1 MLSFLVLFNVLIAIQ
16 QLNPLFSTQ
25 AAVHCPYNSCPST
38 YKYGCPNT
46 KTCFIDENSFPNLDL
61 WPEDSSMVSILHLYY
76 IDSGHKT
83 HNPGLIT
90 HNNLGYM
97 THNTAG
103 PMTHYAAGPMAH
115 NTVGHI
121 PQYTFYIFIP
131 FCHCLMPGCIT
142 GLQISKL
149 HHNITNCGKMTK
161 EKKTPSCQCHHMIIV
176 PCILYKK
183 TENSI
188 HFLLHK
194 QGSSSQYS
202 QKQHK
207 YYKCSALPLF
217 LAINRSIYYL
227 LNGTFNHAHDINY
240 LINKLVLMLQQYIT
254 RHNDFKHRWF
264 TLLLSGLLTS
274 QKNSLQFFIEL
285 YLRIHIVSGKL
296 FRLQKIRYTMN
307 KIVVLSSW
315 LHFICLEIG
324 IKFITLHNPSSLL
337 VSDQILKS
345 TTGFVGGGSSA
356 RTDYEFLKQYVVS
369 TEVQLKNPDEFN
381 YVYGRHC
388 TLDNAMQ
395 EIRTSGEAQLVCNIP
410 LALVANILTSIQ
422 ANEVAKEHNLHVSR
436 KSLTERRTAVESHV
450 CTMSC
455 NRCVTM
461 FKPVNKNQK
470 SIRRQHGNKNE
481 VKEKK
486 KPPKVGRKSQG
497 KTSRISRNHK
507 YYIKENIKFPPS
519 PPSKRLMHKIISGF
533 CNDTHPSKFEE
544 AGCAVCGQL
553 VVMTKL
559 IKMAD
564 VKCSLDPLV
573 RIGVTRL
580 PRNSVDDPIK
590 EMDGPIVDASCKH
603 MCHECLS
610 FLEKKVIPPMALA
623 NGLWVG
629 NVPKE
634 LSDLTFV
641 ERLLV
646 SRVRSNR
653 CIVHVLKGGWKMRA
667 NAIMFPTPVPK
678 LCNILPPPIEDL
690 DEVIAF
696 MFTGVARPTE
706 EDMKRTPMLARRRY
720 ISAALEWL
728 KINHSDYADVQI
740 SQENLKL
747 YPEEGPPV
755 SIDYRSSVINKHKE
769 ATSVFDME
777 DEDGV
782 HEGECPFV
790 VHGLTG
796 ENYSTLSKDATHA
809 LALQHLIKDQNIL
822 FVGHGTNPESMFKN
836 SKLFPSM
843 MPWLF
848 PYGLGGI
855 GNSNIIGPMSSITQK
870 KYLLM
875 YHDKRFQ
882 TDPGFPLIAFNQ
894 EQIQQSSSAS
904 FVTAEKPYFAEVA
917 RRLMT
922 LDKTVLDDITNRMMK
937 GERVKPETNAEI
949 ACFRILGDIDA
960 VGGRVKGSLTSK
972 KYMRNNVWSLI
983 SYIGAPSWFITLSP
997 ADINH
1002 PICIYFADENITFKP
1017 ELYFKKADDAYRLV
1031 TSNPV
1036 AAARFFHIM
1045 CENFIKHVLG
1055 FGKKHPGLYGET
1067 KAFYGTVE
1075 QQGRLTLHLHMLI
1088 WIKGAL
1094 SPQVVRDKILDPD
1107 SDFQKLMVQYLESVH
1122 QGEFFDG
1129 KLEDVIERVDEYQK
1143 NPEYVPPTKTM
1154 PEAPPP
1160 LCTERNDCNI
1170 CDNCKAL
1177 TGWWAKFKNI
1187 VDDLVKRSNRHNDC
1201 SKSVR
1206 PCLRKGKC
1214 KARFPRDIVETTMV
1228 DPATGALKIKK
1239 GEAWINF
1246 FSPILTFLVWC
1257 NTDTTSL
1264 LSGTAI
1270 KATVGYITDYVT
1282 KPGLNTYSMF
1292 DTIRQIFERNETLLT
1307 VKENIQNSA
1316 RSLVTKMVNA
1326 LTAKLEIGSPMA
1338 SMYLLGNPDHYTSH
1352 EFVNFYWRSFV
1363 REACSV
1369 FSTPLEE
1376 INNIPEKVM
1385 LNKSKGK
1392 FVALSNVHDYIYRP
1406 SVFGSVNL
1414 YDWIRCA
1421 NKKYKPAKK
1430 GKEDNYQDDMSEDT
1444 DHYEN
1449 DTDSEDELDIIG
1461 NKFLGGGINI
1471 DECDSESEWVDSDH
1485 ELENM
1490 EDELNIDENV
1500 QFKED
1505 DTPFY
1510 SFLPKHP
1517 QYNTHQIQCKYLSDF
1532 VVPNFIGGTL
1542 PRCDQGDHEYYC
1554 STMLTLFKP
1563 WRTGHDLK
1571 STEETWEEAFNKH
1584 IFSPAQKNL
1593 INNFNLRYECLDARD
1608 DYSAQMKDNNKDNK
1622 FWENPENNPLD
1633 QEYTG
1638 WKDNDEDLNDEMY
1651 LTGSSRQNDAKE
1663 EEMRHV
1669 EQTVAGAG
1677 WLDKSPDGIN
1687 KIDTDH
1693 ITPTVDNSGSQWTS
1707 LIQSIRKKFIADRSK
1722 NLPTGPNKPFDELH
1736 GTDKVFVDTMTSYL
1750 SRKFVPDQPGAIN
1763 VLESVVQK
1771 FKLNT
1776 EQERAFRIVANH
1788 ATINN
1793 PTQLKMYLGGMG
1805 GTGKSQVLK
1814 ALVEFFRERNESH
1827 RIIIV
1832 APTGSAAALL
1842 NGSTYH
1848 SVLNIGSDRA
1858 RNDATS
1864 QSNVRERLDG
1874 VDYIFLDEISM
1885 VACHELYQ
1893 ISASLAKARNMTETP
1908 FGGLNM
1914 IFAGDFAQ
1922 LKPVFGSPLYSHTVG
1937 TSLDASMSVRSQQSA
1952 IGKALWHQVTT
1963 VVILRQNMRQNTQ
1976 SSKDSR
1982 FRTALENMRYA
1993 QCTQDDI
2000 DFLKTRIAGKNN
2012 GQPNIAKKRFRNV
2025 SIITELN
2032 SQKDQ
2037 LNKLGS
2043 LRFATETG
2051 QKLTEFFS
2059 DDELGED
2066 IDPST
2071 LSSVRKKDKKSMPSS
2086 KKYLSPDMQDAVWNL
2101 RHSASEHIP
2110 GKLSLCIGLPVMI
2123 RNNDATELC
2132 ITKGQEGHVVGW
2144 KSGIGSR
2151 GQLVLETLYVKLDR
2165 PAKNI
2170 NIEGL
2175 PENVVPLMKVK
2186 KSVKCTFPNGVSIP
2200 IRRSQVQ
2207 VLPNFAMTVYSS
2219 QGKTRPD
2226 NVVILN
2232 SCRDHLS
2239 YYTALSR
2246 SSTAEGTVIIQG
2258 FNPNKIT
2265 CGAPGYLR
2273 QEFRELE
2280 LMDEITRL
2288 RFEDK
2293 LLPSI
2298 NGNLRNALIRQYQ
2311 LLKGELYVPDVV
2323 PDTLKWTKSDPMN
2336 ILKVQTDTQWQLIEK
2351 FKDKG
2356 TKYTPASGTVAIDN
2370 RKSIKRKA
2378 DEISSDINADEK
2390 SFNTKVDEKKLSVTT
2405 ISNKRPNNN
2414 LDVQNQDAPI
2424 GLIWD
2429 SADHSCA
2436 YDALFTVLGDI
2447 WVYNPT
2453 MWTREFGLMSSFA
2466 NKLGIGYQQ
2475 VSLKQKNFEDA
2486 RNSVR
2491 NLLRIKNPVAFPY
2504 GRTGVD
2510 ISELFAHMFTG
2521 KSIGKLKYNCTECG
2535 TISTSPTKITSLFT
2549 ISRNRYNTIQEHIDA
2564 INNKTKKCSH
2574 CGNENSGTYMYNSQ
2588 PRFRMIGF
2596 TQNSLDINISKTI
2609 TLKSEA
2615 GPVVLPIRGAIYY
2628 TGNHFVSRIITPTGE
2643 VWYHDGIETKRQCIR
2658 EGHLIDFSENS
2669 LKHHGIKGCV
2679 GVVYSV

>member
-1 MLSFLVLFNVLIAIQ
+1 M
-16 QLNPLFSTQ
+16 
-25 AAVHCPYNSCPST
+25 
-38 YKYGCPNT
+38 
-46 KTCFIDENSFPNLDL
+46 
-61 WPEDSSMVSILHLYY
+61 
-76 IDSGHKT
+76 
-83 HNPGLIT
+83 
-90 HNNLGYM
+90 
-97 THNTAG
+97 
-103 PMTHYAAGPMAH
+103 
-115 NTVGHI
+115 
-121 PQYTFYIFIP
+121 
-131 FCHCLMPGCIT
+131 
-142 GLQISKL
+142 
-149 HHNITNCGKMTK
+149 
-161 EKKTPSCQCHHMIIV
+161 
-176 PCILYKK
+176 
-183 TENSI
+183 
-188 HFLLHK
+188 
-194 QGSSSQYS
+194 
-202 QKQHK
+202 
-207 YYKCSALPLF
+207 
-217 LAINRSIYYL
+217 
-227 LNGTFNHAHDINY
+227 
-240 LINKLVLMLQQYIT
+240 
-254 RHNDFKHRWF
+254 
-264 TLLLSGLLTS
+264 
-274 QKNSLQFFIEL
+274 
-285 YLRIHIVSGKL
+285 
-296 FRLQKIRYTMN
+296 
-307 KIVVLSSW
+307 
-315 LHFICLEIG
+315 
-324 IKFITLHNPSSLL
+324 
-337 VSDQILKS
+337 
-345 TTGFVGGGSSA
+345 
-356 RTDYEFLKQYVVS
+356 
-369 TEVQLKNPDEFN
+369 
-381 YVYGRHC
+381 
-388 TLDNAMQ
+388 
-395 EIRTSGEAQLVCNIP
+395 
-410 LALVANILTSIQ
+410 
-422 ANEVAKEHNLHVSR
+422 
-436 KSLTERRTAVESHV
+436 
-450 CTMSC
+450 
-455 NRCVTM
+455 
-461 FKPVNKNQK
+461 
-470 SIRRQHGNKNE
+470 
-481 VKEKK
+481 
-486 KPPKVGRKSQG
+486 
-497 KTSRISRNHK
+497 
-507 YYIKENIKFPPS
+507 
-519 PPSKRLMHKIISGF
+519 
-533 CNDTHPSKFEE
+533 
-544 AGCAVCGQL
+544 
-553 VVMTKL
+553 
-559 IKMAD
+559 
-564 VKCSLDPLV
+564 
-573 RIGVTRL
+573 
-580 PRNSVDDPIK
+580 
-590 EMDGPIVDASCKH
+590 
-603 MCHECLS
+603 
-610 FLEKKVIPPMALA
+610 PPMALA

-629 NVPKE
+629 NAPRE

-646 SRVRSNR
+646 ARVRSNR

-667 NAIMFPTPVPK
+667 NAIMFPSPVPK
-678 LCNILPPPIEDL
+678 LCNILPPTIEEL

-696 MFTGVARPTE
+696 MFTGVAQPTA

-728 KINHSDYADVQI
+728 KTNHSDYADVQI

-755 SIDYRSSVINKHKE
+755 IVDFRSSVVNKHKE

-782 HEGECPFV
+782 HEGKCPFV
-790 VHGLTG
+790 VHGITG
-796 ENYSTLSKDATHA
+796 ENYSTLSKDATRA
-809 LALQHLIKDQNIL
+809 IALQHLIKDQNIF
-822 FVGHGTNPESMFKN
+822 FVGHGTKPESMFRN
-836 SKLFPSM
+836 PQLFPSM

-855 GNSNIIGPMSSITQK
+855 GNSKIIGPMSSISQK

-917 RRLMT
+917 RRLMN
-922 LDKTVLDDITNRMMK
+922 LDKSVLEDITNRMMK
-937 GERVKPETNAEI
+937 GERVKPETDSEK
-949 ACFRILGDIDA
+949 ACFRVLSDIDT
-960 VGGRVKGSLTSK
+960 VGGHVKGSLTSK
-972 KYMRNNVWSLI
+972 KYMHNNVWSLI

-1002 PICIYFADENITFKP
+1002 PICIYFADKNITFKP

-1036 AAARFFHIM
+1036 AAARFFHM
-1045 CENFIKHVLG
+1045 MSENFIKHVLG
-1055 FGKKHPGLYGET
+1055 FGQKHAGLYGET

-1075 QQGRLTLHLHMLI
+1075 QQGRLTLHLHMLV

-1094 SPQVVRDKILDPD
+1094 SPQDVRDKILDPD
-1107 SDFQKLMVQYLESVH
+1107 SDFQRLMVQYLESVH
-1122 QGEFFDG
+1122 QGEFYDG
-1129 KLEDVIERVDEYQK
+1129 KMEDVIERIDGYQK

-1160 LCTERNDCNI
+1160 LCTERNDCHI
-1170 CDNCKAL
+1170 CDNCKGL
-1177 TGWWAKFKNI
+1177 TGWWARFKNV

-1228 DPATGALKIKK
+1228 DPATGALKMKK
-1239 GEAWINF
+1239 GEAWINY
-1246 FSPILTFLVWC
+1246 FSPLLTFLVRC

-1270 KATVGYITDYVT
+1270 KATVAYITDYVT

-1307 VKENIQNSA
+1307 TKENIQNSA

-1338 SMYLLGNPDHYTSH
+1338 SMYLLENPDHYTSH
-1352 EFVNFYWRSFV
+1352 EFVNFYWRTFV
-1363 REACSV
+1363 RQACSV

-1376 INNIPEKVM
+1376 IDDIPEKVM

-1406 SVFGSVNL
+1406 SAFGSINL
-1414 YDWIRCA
+1414 YDWIRSA
-1421 NKKYKPAKK
+1421 NKKRKSTKK
-1430 GKEDNYQDDMSEDT
+1430 HKEDITQDDTS
-1444 DHYEN
+1444 DHADDHDDN
-1449 DTDSEDELDIIG
+1449 ADSEDELDIIG
-1461 NKFLGGGINI
+1461 NKFIGGGNKSI
-1471 DECDSESEWVDSDH
+1471 SESDWAETDDEES
-1485 ELENM
+1485 ENM
-1490 EDELNIDENV
+1490 DDELNIDENV
-1500 QFKED
+1500 QYKED
-1505 DTPFY
+1505 DTKFY
-1510 SFLPKHP
+1510 SFLPDHP
-1517 QYNTHQIQCKYLSDF
+1517 QYGTHEIQCKYLSDF

-1571 STEETWEEAFNKH
+1571 SAEETWEQAFNKH

-1593 INNFNLRYECLDARD
+1593 MSNFNLRYECLDARD
-1608 DYSAQMKDNNKDNK
+1608 DYSAQMKDNNKEDTK
-1622 FWENPENNPLD
+1622 FWENSENNPLD

-1638 WKDNDEDLNDEMY
+1638 WKDNDEELNDEMY

-1669 EQTVAGAG
+1669 EQIVAGAG
-1677 WLDKSPDGIN
+1677 WLDQSPDGIN
-1687 KIDTDH
+1687 KVDPEG
-1693 ITPTVDNSGSQWTS
+1693 ITPTADNSGSQWSS
-1707 LIQSIRKKFIADRSK
+1707 LIQSIRKKIIADRSK
-1722 NLPTGPNKPFDELH
+1722 NLPSGPNKQFDELH
-1736 GTDKVFVDTMTSYL
+1736 GTDKVVVDTMTSYL

-1788 ATINN
+1788 ATVNN

-1814 ALVEFFRERNESH
+1814 ALVEFFKDRNESH
-1827 RIIIV
+1827 RIIII

-1848 SVLNIGSDRA
+1848 SVLNIGSDRS

-1937 TSLDASMSVRSQQSA
+1937 TSVDASMTVRSQQSA

-1963 VVILRQNMRQNTQ
+1963 VVVLRQNMRQKSQ
-1976 SSKDSR
+1976 SAEDAQ

-2000 DFLKTRIAGKNN
+2000 DFLNTRIAGKNT

-2043 LRFATETG
+2043 MRFATETG
-2051 QKLTEFFS
+2051 QKLTEFYS

-2071 LSSVRKKDKKSMPSS
+2071 LSSVRKKDKKSIPSS
-2086 KKYLSPDMQDAVWNL
+2086 KKILSPDMQDVVWNL
-2101 RHSASEHIP
+2101 RHSSSEHIP

-2165 PAKNI
+2165 PAKTI

-2175 PENVVPLMKVK
+2175 PENVVPLMKIK
-2186 KSVKCTFPNGVSIP
+2186 RSVKCTFPNGVSIP

-2246 SSTAEGTVIIQG
+2246 SSTAEGTIIIQG

-2288 RFEDK
+2288 RYEDK
-2293 LLPSI
+2293 LSPSI

-2311 LLKGELYVPDVV
+2311 LLKGESYVPDEV
-2323 PDTLKWTKSDPMN
+2323 PETLKWTKSDPMN
-2336 ILKVQTDTQWQLIEK
+2336 VLKVQSDTKWQLIEK
-2351 FKDKG
+2351 FKEKG

-2370 RKSIKRKA
+2370 NKSKKRKA
-2378 DEISSDINADEK
+2378 DEISSDTQVDVDVSDI
-2390 SFNTKVDEKKLSVTT
+2390 KVPSVTV
-2405 ISNKRPNNN
+2405 ISNKRPNIN

-2429 SADHSCA
+2429 SQDYSCA
-2436 YDALFTVLGDI
+2436 YDALFTILGDI
-2447 WVYNPT
+2447 WVFNPT
-2453 MWTREFGLMSSFA
+2453 LWTREFGLMSSFA
-2466 NKLGIGYQQ
+2466 NKLGLGFQQ
-2475 VSLKQKNFEDA
+2475 VSLKQKDFEDA

-2491 NLLRIKNPVAFPY
+2491 NLLRVKDPVAFQH
-2504 GRTGVD
+2504 GTSGVD
-2510 ISELFAHMFTG
+2510 ISELLVYMFTG
-2521 KSIGKLKYNCTECG
+2521 RSIGKIKYNCTECG
-2535 TISTSPTKITSLFT
+2535 TASTSATKVTSLFT
-2549 ISRNRYNTIQEHIDA
+2549 ISRKRYNSIQEHIDA
-2564 INNKTKKCSH
+2564 DSNKTKKCSH
-2574 CGNENSGTYMYNSQ
+2574 CGNNNSKSYKYNSP

-2596 TQNSLDINISKTI
+2596 TANSQDIDVSKTL
-2609 TLKSEA
+2609 TLSSEA
-2615 GPVVLPIRGAIYY
+2615 GPVTLPIRGVIYY
-2628 TGNHFVSRIITPTGE
+2628 TGNHFVSRLISPTGE
-2643 VWYHDGIETKRQCIR
+2643 VWYHDGIETKRQCVR

-2669 LKHHGIKGCV
+2669 LKLHGSKRCV

>member
-1 MLSFLVLFNVLIAIQ
+1 MLCFLVAFIALTGIKQ
-16 QLNPLFSTQ
+16 WNPLFCPQ
-25 AAVHCPYNSCPST
+25 AAIHFLYDSPESIYPYNPHPYCNSITCAT
-38 YKYGCPNT
+38 Y
-46 KTCFIDENSFPNLDL
+46 DSFPYLDQRL
-61 WPEDSSMVSILHLYY
+61 DNRLTHRSIRHIY
-76 IDSGHKT
+76 SVAAGHKT
-83 HNPGLIT
+83 HHTYALSIQC
-90 HNNLGYM
+90 
-97 THNTAG
+97 
-103 PMTHYAAGPMAH
+103 HYH
-115 NTVGHI
+115 
-121 PQYTFYIFIP
+121 
-131 FCHCLMPGCIT
+131 LMPGLHPT
-142 GLQISKL
+142 RVTNKWQSSKSVPVL
-149 HHNITNCGKMTK
+149 IHVLPHKHHSNTQFDQKPHK
-161 EKKTPSCQCHHMIIV
+161 P
-176 PCILYKK
+176 YK
-183 TENSI
+183 
-188 HFLLHK
+188 H
-194 QGSSSQYS
+194 
-202 QKQHK
+202 
-207 YYKCSALPLF
+207 SALPLF

-227 LNGTFNHAHDINY
+227 LNGTFTRASDVNH
-240 LINKLVLMLQQYIT
+240 LIYRLLLMLQQYIT
-254 RHNDFKHRWF
+254 SCNDFKHRWF
-264 TLLLSGLLTS
+264 TLLLAGLSRS
-274 QKNSLQFFIEL
+274 QHISLWFL
-285 YLRIHIVSGKL
+285 IVAWKL
-296 FRLQKIRYTMN
+296 FWCPRKKNLIIAYTMN
-307 KIVVLSSW
+307 LTIDKIVAPSLC
-315 LHFICLEIG
+315 LCFICFRTC
-324 IKFITLHNPSSLL
+324 IKFITLYHPLMLL
-337 VSDQILKS
+337 VSDQNLKS
-345 TTGFVGGGSSA
+345 TTGFIGGGRSA
-356 RTDYEFLKQYVVS
+356 RINYEILKPYVIL
-369 TEVQLKNPDEFN
+369 TEVQLKNPDEFS
-381 YVYGRHC
+381 YVYGHHR

-395 EIRTSGEAQLVCNIP
+395 EIRTTGEAQLICNIP

-436 KSLTERRTAVESHV
+436 KSLAERRTAVESHV

-461 FKPVNKNQK
+461 FKPVKKNQK
-470 SIRRQHGNKNE
+470 SIRHQHSTKA
-481 VKEKK
+481 KEIKTH
-486 KPPKVGRKSQG
+486 PPKVGRKSQG
-497 KTSRISRNHK
+497 KASRVVRNNK
-507 YYIKENIKFPPS
+507 YYVQENVKFPPS
-519 PPSKRLMHKIISGF
+519 PPSKRLMHKIITGF

-553 VVMTKL
+553 VEMTKL
-559 IKMAD
+559 KKMTD

-580 PRNSVDDPIK
+580 PRNSIEDPIK
-590 EMDGPIVDASCKH
+590 EIEGPIIDENCKH
-603 MCHECLS
+603 ICHECVS
-610 FLEKKVIPPMALA
+610 FLEKKVMPPMALA

-646 SRVRSNR
+646 SRIRSNR

-667 NAIMFPTPVPK
+667 NAIMFPSPVPK
-678 LCNILPPPIEDL
+678 LCNILPPPIEEL

-696 MFTGVARPTE
+696 MFTGVAQPTA
-706 EDMKRTPMLARRRY
+706 EDMKRTPMLARRKY

-740 SQENLKL
+740 SQENLKH

-755 SIDYRSSVINKHKE
+755 VIDYRSSVVNKHKE

-782 HEGECPFV
+782 HEGKCPFV
-790 VHGLTG
+790 VHGITG
-796 ENYSTLSKDATHA
+796 ENYSTLSKDATRA

-822 FVGHGTNPESMFKN
+822 FVGHGTKPESMFNN
-836 SKLFPSM
+836 SQLFPSM

-848 PYGLGGI
+848 PYGLGGF
-855 GNSNIIGPMSSITQK
+855 GNSNIIGPLSSMAQK

-894 EQIQQSSSAS
+894 EQIQQSSSAG

-917 RRLMT
+917 RRLLT
-922 LDKTVLDDITNRMMK
+922 LDKSVLEDITNRMMK
-937 GERVKPETNAEI
+937 GERVKPETDAEK
-949 ACFRILGDIDA
+949 ACFRILNDIDT

-983 SYIGAPSWFITLSP
+983 SYAGAPSWFITLSP

-1002 PICIYFADENITFKP
+1002 PICIYFADKNIKFKP
-1017 ELYFKKADDAYRLV
+1017 DLYFKKADEAYRLV

-1036 AAARFFHIM
+1036 AAARFFHMM

-1055 FGKKHPGLYGET
+1055 FGKKHAGLYGKT

-1094 SPQVVRDKILDPD
+1094 SPQEVRDKILDPE
-1107 SDFQKLMVQYLESVH
+1107 SDFQKSMVEYLESVH
-1122 QGEFFDG
+1122 QGEFFNG
-1129 KLEDVIERVDEYQK
+1129 KLEDVVERVDGYQK

-1160 LCTERNDCNI
+1160 LCADRNDCGV
-1170 CDNCKAL
+1170 CENCKVL
-1177 TGWWAKFKNI
+1177 TGWWDQFKDI

-1201 SKSVR
+1201 SKTSR

-1228 DPATGALKIKK
+1228 DPGTGALKMKK
-1239 GEAWINF
+1239 GEAWINYY
-1246 FSPILTFLVWC
+1246 SPLLTFLVRC

-1270 KATVGYITDYVT
+1270 KATVAYITDYVT

-1292 DTIRQIFERNETLLT
+1292 DTIRQIFEKNETLLT
-1307 VKENIQNSA
+1307 VKENMQNSA

-1363 REACSV
+1363 REASSV

-1376 INNIPEKVM
+1376 IDNIPEKVM

-1414 YDWIRCA
+1414 YDWIRRA
-1421 NKKYKPAKK
+1421 NKKHQPTKRKS
-1430 GKEDNYQDDMSEDT
+1430 KEDIIQDDVTEHDDDDDNNT
-1444 DHYEN
+1444 E
-1449 DTDSEDELDIIG
+1449 SEDELDIIG
-1461 NKFLGGGINI
+1461 DKFIGGGNINTCELET
-1471 DECDSESEWVDSDH
+1471 DWVESDQD
-1485 ELENM
+1485 LENM
-1490 EDELNIDENV
+1490 DDELNIDENA
-1500 QFKED
+1500 QYKED
-1505 DTPFY
+1505 DTRFY
-1510 SFLPKHP
+1510 SFLPDHP
-1517 QYNTHQIQCKYLSDF
+1517 QYNTHEIQCKYLSEF

-1554 STMLTLFKP
+1554 LTMLTLFKP

-1571 STEETWEEAFNKH
+1571 LVEETWEQAFNKY

-1593 INNFNLRYECLDARD
+1593 MSNFNLRYECLDARD
-1608 DYSAQMKDNNKDNK
+1608 DYSAQMKDHDKKDNN
-1622 FWENPENNPLD
+1622 FWETSENNPLD
-1633 QEYTG
+1633 QEYTD
-1638 WKDNDEDLNDEMY
+1638 WKDNDEELNDDMY

-1669 EQTVAGAG
+1669 EQIVAGAG

-1687 KIDTDH
+1687 EVDPEG
-1693 ITPTVDNSGSQWTS
+1693 ITPTVDNSGSQWSS
-1707 LIQSIRKKFIADRSK
+1707 LIQSMRKMIVADRSK

-1750 SRKFVPDQPGAIN
+1750 SQKFVPDQPGAIN

-1771 FKLNT
+1771 FKLNK

-1814 ALVEFFRERNESH
+1814 ALVEFFKDRNESH
-1827 RIIIV
+1827 RIIII

-1858 RNDATS
+1858 RNDTTS

-1893 ISASLAKARNMTETP
+1893 ISASLAKARNMTDTP

-1976 SSKDSR
+1976 SSEDAK

-2000 DFLKTRIAGKNN
+2000 EFLKTRIAGKNT

-2037 LNKLGS
+2037 LNRLGS

-2051 QKLTEFFS
+2051 QKLTDFYS
-2059 DDELGED
+2059 DDELGDD
-2066 IDPST
+2066 IDPSA
-2071 LSSVRKKDKKSMPSS
+2071 LSSVRKKDKKSIPSS

-2165 PAKNI
+2165 PAKKI

-2175 PENVVPLMKVK
+2175 PENVVPLMKIK
-2186 KSVKCTFPNGVSIP
+2186 RSVKCTFPNGVSIP

-2246 SSTAEGTVIIQG
+2246 SSTAEGTIIVQG

-2293 LLPSI
+2293 LSSSI
-2298 NGNLRNALIRQYQ
+2298 NGHLRNALIRQYQ
-2311 LLKGELYVPDVV
+2311 MLKGEFYVPDVV
-2323 PDTLKWTKSDPMN
+2323 PDTLRWTKSDPMN
-2336 ILKVQTDTQWQLIEK
+2336 ILNVQTDTPWQLIEK
-2351 FKDKG
+2351 FKEKAV
-2356 TKYTPASGTVAIDN
+2356 KYTPASGTVAIDN
-2370 RKSIKRKA
+2370 NKLSKRKA
-2378 DEISSDINADEK
+2378 DEISSDI
-2390 SFNTKVDEKKLSVTT
+2390 KVDEKSSNTKADKISSVTI
-2405 ISNKRPNNN
+2405 ISNKRPRIN

-2429 SADHSCA
+2429 SEDYSCA
-2436 YDALFTVLGDI
+2436 YDALFTILGDI
-2447 WVYNPT
+2447 WVYSPS

-2466 NKLGIGYQQ
+2466 NKLVLAFQQ

-2486 RNSVR
+2486 RNTVR
-2491 NLLRIKNPVAFPY
+2491 NLLRIKYPVAFPY
-2504 GRTGVD
+2504 GTSGVD
-2510 ISELFAHMFTG
+2510 ISDLLVYMFTG

-2535 TISTSPTKITSLFT
+2535 TASTSATKVTSLFT
-2549 ISRNRYNTIQEHIDA
+2549 ITRKQYNTIQEHIDA
-2564 INNKTKKCSH
+2564 SNNKTKKCTH
-2574 CGNENSGTYMYNSQ
+2574 CDNNISRTYKYNSPPHFQ
-2588 PRFRMIGF
+2588 MIGF
-2596 TQNSLDINISKTI
+2596 TQNSQDIQISKTI
-2609 TLKSEA
+2609 TLKSED
-2615 GPVVLPIRGAIYY
+2615 GPVNLLIRGAIYY
-2628 TGNHFVSRIITPTGE
+2628 TGNHFVSRIISPTGE

-2669 LKHHGIKGCV
+2669 LKFHGSKRCV

>member
-1 MLSFLVLFNVLIAIQ
+1 LLS
-16 QLNPLFSTQ
+16 PQ
-25 AAVHCPYNSCPST
+25 AAIHLLDDSHST
-38 YKYGCPNT
+38 YPYHSHRNTNHFTSCATYNFFHNINWTPDPN
-46 KTCFIDENSFPNLDL
+46 PM
-61 WPEDSSMVSILHLYY
+61 PVGSIWH
-76 IDSGHKT
+76 ISTGHTT
-83 HNPGLIT
+83 HIPGLTTRAGRTIT
-90 HNNLGYM
+90 HNTTGHL
-97 THNTAG
+97 TQCII
-103 PMTHYAAGPMAH
+103 MASS
-115 NTVGHI
+115 
-121 PQYTFYIFIP
+121 F
-131 FCHCLMPGCIT
+131 
-142 GLQISKL
+142 
-149 HHNITNCGKMTK
+149 
-161 EKKTPSCQCHHMIIV
+161 QCHYHLMTTHDRMTYRRVII
-176 PCILYKK
+176 C
-183 TENSI
+183 
-188 HFLLHK
+188 
-194 QGSSSQYS
+194 
-202 QKQHK
+202 
-207 YYKCSALPLF
+207 YYKCSDLALLY
-217 LAINRSIYYL
+217 AMNRTIYYL
-227 LNGTFNHAHDINY
+227 LNGVFIHGHDVNH
-240 LINKLVLMLQQYIT
+240 LIRRILLTLQQYMT
-254 RHNDFKHRWF
+254 RRNNFKNLWV
-264 TLLLSGLLTS
+264 TLLMSGLFRS
-274 QKNSLQFFIEL
+274 HISLWFLIVSV
-285 YLRIHIVSGKL
+285 LRIPQTDVAWKRFCL
-296 FRLQKIRYTMN
+296 RKIIYVVNLMID
-307 KIVVLSSW
+307 KIVVWSSC
-315 LHFICLEIG
+315 LHFLCFCIR
-324 IKFITLHNPSSLL
+324 FIALLSQLHT
-337 VSDQILKS
+337 SDQDIIS
-345 TTGFVGGGSSA
+345 TSSFIGGGSSV
-356 RTDYEFLKQYVVS
+356 RIDYETLKPYVVS
-369 TEVQLKNPDEFN
+369 MEIQLKNPDEFS
-381 YVYGRHC
+381 YIYSRHC
-388 TLDNAMQ
+388 TLDNAVQ
-395 EIRTSGEAQLVCNIP
+395 EIQTSGEAQLVCNIP
-410 LALVANILTSIQ
+410 LTLVANFLTSTQ
-422 ANEVAKEHNLHVSR
+422 ANEAAKFHNIHAVSR
-436 KSLTERRTAVESHV
+436 KSLAERRKAIGSHV
-450 CTMSC
+450 CTLGC

-461 FKPVNKNQK
+461 FKQVKKNQK
-470 SIRRQHGNKNE
+470 SIRRQHSTKA
-481 VKEKK
+481 KETKGQ
-486 KPPKVGRKSQG
+486 PKVGRKSLG
-497 KTSRISRNHK
+497 KTSRVARNYK
-507 YYIKENIKFPPS
+507 YYVRENVKFPPS

-533 CNDTHPSKFEE
+533 CSNTHPSKFEE

-553 VVMTKL
+553 VVMTNL
-559 IKMAD
+559 IKLTNM
-564 VKCSLDPLV
+564 KCSLDPLV
-573 RIGVTRL
+573 RVGVTRL
-580 PRNSVDDPIK
+580 PRNSADDPIK
-590 EMDGPIVDASCKH
+590 EIEGPIIDADCKH
-603 MCHECLS
+603 VCHECVS
-610 FLEKKVIPPMALA
+610 FLDKKVMPPMALA

-629 NVPKE
+629 SVPKE
-634 LSDLTFV
+634 LSDLSFV

-678 LCNILPPPIEDL
+678 LCNILPPPIDEL

-696 MFTGVARPTE
+696 MFTGVAQPTA

-740 SQENLKL
+740 SQENLKR

-755 SIDYRSSVINKHKE
+755 TIDYRSSIVNKHKE

-782 HEGECPFV
+782 QEGECSFV
-790 VHGLTG
+790 VHGITG
-796 ENYSTLSKDATHA
+796 ENYSTLSKDATRA

-822 FVGHGTNPESMFKN
+822 FVGHGTKPESMFN
-836 SKLFPSM
+836 NCQLFPSM

-855 GNSNIIGPMSSITQK
+855 GNSNIVGPLSSIAQK
-870 KYLLM
+870 KHLLM
-875 YHDKRFQ
+875 CHDKRFQ

-894 EQIQQSSSAS
+894 EQIQQSSSAG

-917 RRLMT
+917 KRLLT
-922 LDKTVLDDITNRMMK
+922 LDRSVLEDITNRMMK
-937 GERVKPETNAEI
+937 GERVKPETGAEI
-949 ACFRILGDIDA
+949 ACFRILSDIDT
-960 VGGRVKGSLTSK
+960 VGGHVKGSLTSK

-983 SYIGAPSWFITLSP
+983 SYAGAPSWFITLSP

-1002 PICIYFADENITFKP
+1002 PICIYFADKNIKFKP
-1017 ELYFKKADDAYRLV
+1017 DLYFKKSDDAYRLV

-1036 AAARFFHIM
+1036 AAARFFHMM

-1055 FGKKHPGLYGET
+1055 FGNKHAGLYGET

-1075 QQGRLTLHLHMLI
+1075 QQGRLTLHLHMLL

-1094 SPQVVRDKILDPD
+1094 SPQEIRDKILDPEL
-1107 SDFQKLMVQYLESVH
+1107 DFQRSMVEYLESVH
-1122 QGEFFDG
+1122 QGEFFNG
-1129 KLEDVIERVDEYQK
+1129 KLEDVIEQIDEYQK
-1143 NPEYVPPTKTM
+1143 DPGYVPPTKTM

-1160 LCTERNDCNI
+1160 LCAERNECNT

-1177 TGWWAKFKNI
+1177 SGWWVQFKKI

-1214 KARFPRDIVETTMV
+1214 KARFPRDLVETTMV
-1228 DPATGALKIKK
+1228 DPATGALKMKK
-1239 GEAWINF
+1239 GEAWINY
-1246 FSPILTFLVWC
+1246 FSPLLTFLVRC

-1270 KATVGYITDYVT
+1270 KATVAYITDYVT

-1307 VKENIQNSA
+1307 VNENMQNSA

-1369 FSTPLEE
+1369 FSTPLED
-1376 INNIPEKVM
+1376 IDNNIPEKVV
-1385 LNKSKGK
+1385 LNKSRGK

-1406 SVFGSVNL
+1406 SAFGSVNL
-1414 YDWIRCA
+1414 YNWIRCA
-1421 NKKYKPAKK
+1421 NKKYKSSKQR
-1430 GKEDNYQDDMSEDT
+1430 KEGVIKDDVSEHADDYDN
-1444 DHYEN
+1444 N
-1449 DTDSEDELDIIG
+1449 TDSEDELDIIG
-1461 NKFLGGGINI
+1461 DKFIGGGNNL
-1471 DECDSESEWVDSDH
+1471 DLDACESESDWVDSDQAF
-1485 ELENM
+1485 ENVD
-1490 EDELNIDENV
+1490 DELNIDEDV
-1500 QFKED
+1500 KIIED
-1505 DTPFY
+1505 DTRFH
-1510 SFLPKHP
+1510 SFLPNHP
-1517 QYNTHQIQCKYLSDF
+1517 QYNTHEIQCKSLSEF

-1542 PRCDQGDHEYYC
+1542 PRCDQGDYEYYC

-1563 WRTGHDLK
+1563 WRTGHNLK
-1571 STEETWEEAFNKH
+1571 GAEETWEQAFNNYS
-1584 IFSPAQKNL
+1584 FSPAQKNL
-1593 INNFNLRYECLDARD
+1593 MSNFNLRYECLDARD
-1608 DYSAQMKDNNKDNK
+1608 DYSAQMKDNNKEDNK
-1622 FWENPENNPLD
+1622 FWETSENNPLD

-1638 WKDNDEDLNDEMY
+1638 WKDNDEVNNDEMY
-1651 LTGSSRQNDAKE
+1651 LTGSCRQNDAKE

-1669 EQTVAGAG
+1669 EQIVSGAG

-1687 KIDTDH
+1687 EIALEG
-1693 ITPTVDNSGSQWTS
+1693 ITPTVDNSGSQWS
-1707 LIQSIRKKFIADRSK
+1707 VLIQRIRKMIIADRSK
-1722 NLPTGPNKPFDELH
+1722 NLPTSSNKPFDKLH
-1736 GTDKVFVDTMTSYL
+1736 GTDKVSVDTMTSYL
-1750 SRKFVPDQPGAIN
+1750 SQKFVPDQPGAIN
-1763 VLESVVQK
+1763 VIELVVQK

-1788 ATINN
+1788 ATIGN

-1814 ALVEFFRERNESH
+1814 ALIEFFKDRNESH

-1858 RNDATS
+1858 RNDITS

-1937 TSLDASMSVRSQQSA
+1937 TSLDASMTMRSQQSA

-1963 VVILRQNMRQNTQ
+1963 VVILRQNMRQKTQ
-1976 SSKDSR
+1976 SSEDAK

-2000 DFLKTRIAGKNN
+2000 DFLKTLVAGKNA

-2032 SQKDQ
+2032 SQKDR

-2051 QKLTEFFS
+2051 QKLIDFFS
-2059 DDELGED
+2059 DDELGDD

-2071 LSSVRKKDKKSMPSS
+2071 LSSVRKKDRKSRPSS
-2086 KKYLSPDMQDAVWNL
+2086 KKHLSPDMQDAVWDL
-2101 RHSASEHIP
+2101 RHSASEHIA
-2110 GKLSLCIGLPVMI
+2110 GKLSLCLGLPVMI

-2132 ITKGQEGHVVGW
+2132 ITKGQEGHIVGW

-2175 PENVVPLMKVK
+2175 PENVVPLMKTK

-2226 NVVILN
+2226 NVVMLN

-2246 SSTAEGTVIIQG
+2246 SSTAEGTVVIQG
-2258 FNPNKIT
+2258 FNPSKIT

-2288 RFEDK
+2288 RFKDK
-2293 LLPSI
+2293 LSPSI
-2298 NGNLRNALIRQYQ
+2298 NGHLRNALIRQYQ
-2311 LLKGELYVPDVV
+2311 LFKGESYVPDVV

-2336 ILKVQTDTQWQLIEK
+2336 IIKVQTDTQWQLIEK
-2351 FKDKG
+2351 FKEKG
-2356 TKYTPASGTVAIDN
+2356 TKYTPASGTVAIDTN
-2370 RKSIKRKA
+2370 RSVKRKA
-2378 DEISSDINADEK
+2378 DDISLHNSDEIS
-2390 SFNTKVDEKKLSVTT
+2390 SVTT
-2405 ISNKRPNNN
+2405 ISNKRPNTSLN
-2414 LDVQNQDAPI
+2414 LQNQNEPV

-2429 SADHSCA
+2429 ARDHSCA
-2436 YDALFTVLGDI
+2436 YDAVFTILGDI
-2447 WVYNPT
+2447 WDYNPT

-2466 NKLGIGYQQ
+2466 NKLGSGFQQ
-2475 VSLKQKNFEDA
+2475 VSLNQKSFED
-2486 RNSVR
+2486 VR
-2491 NLLRIKNPVAFPY
+2491 DSIRILLRNKYPVAFPY
-2504 GRTGVD
+2504 GTSGVD
-2510 ISELFAHMFTG
+2510 ILDLLVYMFTG
-2521 KSIGKLKYNCTECG
+2521 KSVGKLKYNCTECG
-2535 TISTSPTKITSLFT
+2535 TTSTSTTKVTSLFT
-2549 ISRNRYNTIQEHIDA
+2549 IARKRHNSIQEHIDA
-2564 INNKTKKCSH
+2564 YDNKTKKCSH
-2574 CGNENSGTYMYNSQ
+2574 CDNDTSRTFTYNSLQ
-2588 PRFRMIGF
+2588 RFRVIGL
-2596 TQNSLDINISKTI
+2596 TRNSQDIEVSKTI
-2609 TLKSEA
+2609 TLKSES
-2615 GPVVLPIRGAIYY
+2615 GPINLTIRGAIYY
-2628 TGNHFVSRIITPTGE
+2628 TGNHFVSRIVSPTGE

-2658 EGHLIDFSENS
+2658 EGHLIDFTEHS
-2669 LKHHGIKGCV
+2669 LKHHGSKRCV
-2679 GVVYSV
+2679 GVVYSM

>member
-1 MLSFLVLFNVLIAIQ
+1 MLYFLVAFIAFSAFKQ
-16 QLNPLFSTQ
+16 WNPIFDPQHAIRRSDLT
-25 AAVHCPYNSCPST
+25 CPST
-38 YKYGCPNT
+38 YPLHGYRYTRPYAMYGT
-46 KTCFIDENSFPNLDL
+46 FPNLDL
-61 WPEDSSMVSILHLYY
+61 TLDDNSLGSIWQLYY
-76 IDSGHKT
+76 VAAGRKT
-83 HNPGLIT
+83 HNPGCKT
-90 HNNLGYM
+90 HSAGRM
-97 THNTAG
+97 TQNKSYALVVQC
-103 PMTHYAAGPMAH
+103 HYRS
-115 NTVGHI
+115 T
-121 PQYTFYIFIP
+121 
-131 FCHCLMPGCIT
+131 PGCMT
-142 GLQISKL
+142 SVSSKW
-149 HHNITNCGKMTK
+149 HHNITSGPDMTNKLFYPSHRCYPITMFPPHNLSDKM
-161 EKKTPSCQCHHMIIV
+161 ENQCSKSATI
-176 PCILYKK
+176 
-183 TENSI
+183 SI
-188 HFLLHK
+188 HVPLHHSNP
-194 QGSSSQYS
+194 QFD
-202 QKQHK
+202 QKPHK
-207 YYKCSALPLF
+207 FYKCSALPLF

-227 LNGTFNHAHDINY
+227 LNGTFNQAYDNVNH
-240 LINKLVLMLQQYIT
+240 LINRLLLMLQRYMT
-254 RHNDFKHRWF
+254 RRNDFEHRWF
-264 TLLLSGLLTS
+264 TLLLSGLLRSDS
-274 QKNSLQFFIEL
+274 QHISLWFLIVL
-285 YLRIHIVSGKL
+285 YLRICIAAHKL
-296 FRLQKIRYTMN
+296 YWFQKIIYTAN
-307 KIVVLSSW
+307 LIIVYTLNLTIDNIAVLSSL
-315 LHFICLEIG
+315 LHFLCFWICIQFVNLG
-324 IKFITLHNPSSLL
+324 YPL
-337 VSDQILKS
+337 ILSTSNLNIS
-345 TTGFVGGGSSA
+345 TTGFVGGGRSA
-356 RTDYEFLKQYVVS
+356 RTDYKLLKPYVLS
-369 TEVQLKNPDEFN
+369 TEVQLKNPDEFS

-388 TLDNAMQ
+388 TFDNAMQ
-395 EIRTSGEAQLVCNIP
+395 EIQTSGEPQLVCNIP
-410 LALVANILTSIQ
+410 LALIAHILTSTQ
-422 ANEVAKEHNLHVSR
+422 ANEVAKEHNLHALSR
-436 KSLTERRTAVESHV
+436 KSLLEKQKAIESHV
-450 CTMSC
+450 CTISC
-455 NRCVTM
+455 NRYVTM
-461 FKPVNKNQK
+461 FKPVKKNQK
-470 SIRRQHGNKNE
+470 SIRRQHSAN

-486 KPPKVGRKSQG
+486 NDPKVGKKPWG
-497 KTSRISRNHK
+497 KPARAVANHK
-507 YYIKENIKFPPS
+507 YYLRENNKFPPS

-553 VVMTKL
+553 VVITKL
-559 IKMAD
+559 ITLTN
-564 VKCSLDPLV
+564 VKCSFDPLV
-573 RIGVTRL
+573 RVGVTRL
-580 PRNSVDDPIK
+580 PRNSANDPIR
-590 EMDGPIVDASCKH
+590 EIDGPIIDANCKH
-603 MCHECLS
+603 VCHECVS
-610 FLEKKVIPPMALA
+610 FLEKKVMPPMALA

-667 NAIMFPTPVPK
+667 NAIMFPTPIPK
-678 LCNILPPPIEDL
+678 LCNILPPPIEEL

-696 MFTGVARPTE
+696 MFTGVAQPTA

-720 ISAALEWL
+720 ISVALEWL
-728 KINHSDYADVQI
+728 KINHSDYSNVQI

-755 SIDYRSSVINKHKE
+755 MVDYRTSIVNKHKE
-769 ATSVFDME
+769 STSVFDIE
-777 DEDGV
+777 EEDGV
-782 HEGECPFV
+782 YEGKCPFV
-790 VHGLTG
+790 VHGITG
-796 ENYSTLSKDATHA
+796 ENYSTLSKDATRA

-822 FVGHGTNPESMFKN
+822 FVGHGTKPESMFN
-836 SKLFPSM
+836 NCQLFPSM

-855 GNSNIIGPMSSITQK
+855 GNSKIIGRMSSIAQK

-894 EQIQQSSSAS
+894 EQIQQSSSAG

-917 RRLMT
+917 KRLMT
-922 LDKTVLDDITNRMMK
+922 LDKSVLEDITNRMMK
-937 GERVKPETNAEI
+937 GERVKPETDAEI
-949 ACFRILGDIDA
+949 ACFRILSDIDT
-960 VGGRVKGSLTSK
+960 VGGHVKGSLTSK

-983 SYIGAPSWFITLSP
+983 SYAGAPSWFITLSP

-1002 PICIYFADENITFKP
+1002 PICIYFADKNITFKP

-1036 AAARFFHIM
+1036 AAARFFHLM

-1055 FGKKHPGLYGET
+1055 FRKKHAGLYGET

-1088 WIKGAL
+1088 WIKGAP
-1094 SPQVVRDKILDPD
+1094 SPQEVRDKILDPE
-1107 SDFQKLMVQYLESVH
+1107 SDFQKSMVEYLESVH
-1122 QGEFFDG
+1122 QGEFFGG
-1129 KLEDVIERVDEYQK
+1129 KLEDIIEQVDGYQK

-1154 PEAPPP
+1154 AESPPP
-1160 LCTERNDCNI
+1160 LCKERNDCNI

-1177 TGWWAKFKNI
+1177 TT
-1187 VDDLVKRSNRHNDC
+1187 
-1201 SKSVR
+1201 VR

-1228 DPATGALKIKK
+1228 DPATGALKMKK
-1239 GEAWINF
+1239 GEAWINY
-1246 FSPILTFLVWC
+1246 FSPLLTFLVRC

-1270 KATVGYITDYVT
+1270 KATVAYITDYVT

-1292 DTIRQIFERNETLLT
+1292 DTIRQLFERNETLLT
-1307 VKENIQNSA
+1307 LKENMQNSA

-1363 REACSV
+1363 REAHSV

-1376 INNIPEKVM
+1376 IDNMPEKVM

-1392 FVALSNVHDYIYRP
+1392 YVALSNVHDYIYRP
-1406 SVFGSVNL
+1406 SAFGSINL
-1414 YDWIRCA
+1414 YNWIRCA
-1421 NKKYKPAKK
+1421 NKKHKPTKRR
-1430 GKEDNYQDDMSEDT
+1430 KEDTIQLEDDMAEHAD
-1444 DHYEN
+1444 DDGN
-1449 DTDSEDELDIIG
+1449 NVDSEDELDIIG
-1461 NKFLGGGINI
+1461 DKFIGGGNNINAPESEY
-1471 DECDSESEWVDSDH
+1471 DWVEFDQDSE
-1485 ELENM
+1485 NM
-1490 EDELNIDENV
+1490 DDELNIDENV
-1500 QFKED
+1500 QYKED
-1505 DTPFY
+1505 DTRFY
-1510 SFLPKHP
+1510 SFLPDHP
-1517 QYNTHQIQCKYLSDF
+1517 QYNTHEIQCKYLSEF

-1571 STEETWEEAFNKH
+1571 HADETWEQAFNKY
-1584 IFSPAQKNL
+1584 IFSPAQKIL
-1593 INNFNLRYECLDARD
+1593 MSNFNLRYECLDARD
-1608 DYSAQMKDNNKDNK
+1608 DYSAQMKDNNKEDNK
-1622 FWENPENNPLD
+1622 FWETSENNPLD
-1633 QEYTG
+1633 QEFTG

-1669 EQTVAGAG
+1669 EQVVAGAG

-1687 KIDTDH
+1687 KIDPEG
-1693 ITPTVDNSGSQWTS
+1693 ITPTVDNSGSQWNS
-1707 LIQSIRKKFIADRSK
+1707 LIQSMRKMIVADRSK
-1722 NLPTGPNKPFDELH
+1722 NLPTGPNKTFNELH
-1736 GTDKVFVDTMTSYL
+1736 GTDKVSVDTMTSYL
-1750 SRKFVPDQPGAIN
+1750 SQKFVPDQPGAIN
-1763 VLESVVQK
+1763 VLEAVIQK

-1814 ALVEFFRERNESH
+1814 ALVEFFKDRNESH
-1827 RIIIV
+1827 RIIII

-1848 SVLNIGSDRA
+1848 SVLNIGSDRT
-1858 RNDATS
+1858 RNDVTS

-1963 VVILRQNMRQNTQ
+1963 VVILRQNMRQKTQ
-1976 SSKDSR
+1976 SSEDAK

-1993 QCTQDDI
+1993 QCTQDDVE
-2000 DFLKTRIAGKNN
+2000 FLKTLIAGKNP
-2012 GQPNIAKKRFRNV
+2012 GQPNIAKKQFRNV

-2051 QKLTEFFS
+2051 QILTDFYS

-2066 IDPST
+2066 IDPSA
-2071 LSSVRKKDKKSMPSS
+2071 LSSVRKKDKKSIPSS
-2086 KKYLSPDMQDAVWNL
+2086 KKHLSSDMQDAVWNL

-2151 GQLVLETLYVKLDR
+2151 GQLVLETLYVKLDK

-2170 NIEGL
+2170 NIKGL
-2175 PENVVPLMKVK
+2175 PENVVPLMKIK

-2207 VLPNFAMTVYSS
+2207 VLPNFAMTVYAS
-2219 QGKTRPD
+2219 QGKTRPE

-2280 LMDEITRL
+2280 LMDEITQL

-2293 LLPSI
+2293 LSRTI
-2298 NGNLRNALIRQYQ
+2298 NGHLRNPLIRQYQ
-2311 LLKGELYVPDVV
+2311 LFKGELYVPDVV
-2323 PDTLKWTKSDPMN
+2323 PDTLKWTKSDPLN

-2351 FKDKG
+2351 FKEKA
-2356 TKYTPASGTVAIDN
+2356 TKYTPASGTIAIDN
-2370 RKSIKRKA
+2370 NKSIKRKA
-2378 DEISSDINADEK
+2378 DEISSVTIISNKSKTNLGLQNQDEATVK
-2390 SFNTKVDEKKLSVTT
+2390 ISSVT
-2405 ISNKRPNNN
+2405 INSNKRPKIN
-2414 LDVQNQDAPI
+2414 LDLQNQDAPI

-2429 SADHSCA
+2429 SHDHSCA
-2436 YDALFTVLGDI
+2436 YDAVFTILGDI

-2466 NKLGIGYQQ
+2466 NKLGLGFQQ
-2475 VSLKQKNFEDA
+2475 VSLKQKSFEDV

-2491 NLLRIKNPVAFPY
+2491 NLLRNKYPVAFPH
-2504 GRTGVD
+2504 GTSGVD
-2510 ISELFAHMFTG
+2510 ISDLFVYMFTG
-2521 KSIGKLKYNCTECG
+2521 KSVGKLKYNCTECG
-2535 TISTSPTKITSLFT
+2535 TVLTSATKVTSLFT
-2549 ISRNRYNTIQEHIDA
+2549 ITQKRYNSIQEHIDA
-2564 INNKTKKCSH
+2564 NNNKTKKCSH
-2574 CGNENSGTYMYNSQ
+2574 CGKDNSRTYKYNSPQ
-2588 PRFRMIGF
+2588 RFRMIGF
-2596 TQNSLDINISKTI
+2596 TQNSQEIEVSKSI
-2609 TLKSEA
+2609 TTDSDA
-2615 GPVVLPIRGAIYY
+2615 GIVTLPIRGAIYY
-2628 TGNHFVSRIITPTGE
+2628 TGNHFVSRIISPTGD

-2669 LKHHGIKGCV
+2669 LRYHGSKRCV
-2679 GVVYSV
+2679 GVIYSV

>member
-1 MLSFLVLFNVLIAIQ
+1 MEL
-16 QLNPLFSTQ
+16 QLKSPHEFS
-25 AAVHCPYNSCPST
+25 YI
-38 YKYGCPNT
+38 YG
-46 KTCFIDENSFPNLDL
+46 
-61 WPEDSSMVSILHLYY
+61 
-76 IDSGHKT
+76 GH
-83 HNPGLIT
+83 
-90 HNNLGYM
+90 Y
-97 THNTAG
+97 
-103 PMTHYAAGPMAH
+103 
-115 NTVGHI
+115 TVDNA
-121 PQYTFYIFIP
+121 Q
-131 FCHCLMPGCIT
+131 
-142 GLQISKL
+142 
-149 HHNITNCGKMTK
+149 
-161 EKKTPSCQCHHMIIV
+161 
-176 PCILYKK
+176 
-183 TENSI
+183 
-188 HFLLHK
+188 
-194 QGSSSQYS
+194 
-202 QKQHK
+202 
-207 YYKCSALPLF
+207 
-217 LAINRSIYYL
+217 
-227 LNGTFNHAHDINY
+227 
-240 LINKLVLMLQQYIT
+240 
-254 RHNDFKHRWF
+254 
-264 TLLLSGLLTS
+264 
-274 QKNSLQFFIEL
+274 
-285 YLRIHIVSGKL
+285 
-296 FRLQKIRYTMN
+296 
-307 KIVVLSSW
+307 
-315 LHFICLEIG
+315 
-324 IKFITLHNPSSLL
+324 
-337 VSDQILKS
+337 QIL
-345 TTGFVGGGSSA
+345 
-356 RTDYEFLKQYVVS
+356 R
-369 TEVQLKNPDEFN
+369 
-381 YVYGRHC
+381 
-388 TLDNAMQ
+388 M
-395 EIRTSGEAQLVCNIP
+395 SGEALLVCNIP
-410 LALVANILTSIQ
+410 LALIAPTLTLNQ
-422 ANEVAKEHNLHVSR
+422 ANEVAKEHNLLGLSR
-436 KSLTERRTAVESHV
+436 KSLAEKRTAVESHV
-450 CTMSC
+450 CKSC
-455 NRCVTM
+455 NRCVTV
-461 FKPVNKNQK
+461 FKPVKKRKKNNN
-470 SIRRQHGNKNE
+470 SITKVKNI
-481 VKEKK
+481 KNHL
-486 KPPKVGRKSQG
+486 KVGKKRSWGKSARAV
-497 KTSRISRNHK
+497 TNHK
-507 YYIKENIKFPPS
+507 YYIQEKVKFPPS
-519 PPSKRLMHKIISGF
+519 PPSKRLMHKIINGF
-533 CNDTHPSKFEE
+533 CNDTHPGKFEE

-553 VVMTKL
+553 VVRTEL
-559 IKMAD
+559 IKLTD

-573 RIGVTRL
+573 RVGVSRL
-580 PRNSVDDPIK
+580 PRNSIDDPIR
-590 EMDGPIVDASCKH
+590 EIEGPIVDARCKH
-603 MCHECLS
+603 VCHECVS
-610 FLEKKVIPPMALA
+610 FLEKRKMPPMALA

-629 NVPKE
+629 NIPKE

-667 NAIMFPTPVPK
+667 NAIMFPSPVPK
-678 LCNILPPPIEDL
+678 LCNILPPPVEEL

-696 MFTGVARPTE
+696 MFTGVAQPTA
-706 EDMKRTPMLARRRY
+706 EDMKRTPMLARRQY

-755 SIDYRSSVINKHKE
+755 TIDYRSSIVNKHKE

-782 HEGECPFV
+782 QEGKCPFV
-790 VHGLTG
+790 VHGITG
-796 ENYSTLSKDATHA
+796 ENYSTLSKDATRA

-822 FVGHGTNPESMFKN
+822 FVGHGDKPESMFNN
-836 SKLFPSM
+836 SQLFPSM

-855 GNSNIIGPMSSITQK
+855 GNSNIIGPMSSISQK

-894 EQIQQSSSAS
+894 EQIQQSSSAG
-904 FVTAEKPYFAEVA
+904 FVTAEKPYFTEVA
-917 RRLMT
+917 KRLMT
-922 LDKTVLDDITNRMMK
+922 LDKSVLEDITNRMMK
-937 GERVKPETNAEI
+937 GERVKPETDAEV
-949 ACFRILGDIDA
+949 ACFRVLSDIDT

-983 SYIGAPSWFITLSP
+983 SYVGAPSWFITLSP

-1002 PICIYFADENITFKP
+1002 PICIYFADKNITFKP

-1036 AAARFFHIM
+1036 AAARFFHLM
-1045 CENFIKHVLG
+1045 CQNFIKHVLG
-1055 FGKKHPGLYGET
+1055 FGQKNAGLYGET

-1094 SPQVVRDKILDPD
+1094 SPQEVRDKILDTE
-1107 SDFQKLMVQYLESVH
+1107 SDFQKSMVEYLESVH

-1129 KLEDVIERVDEYQK
+1129 KLEDVIERVDGYQK

-1160 LCTERNDCNI
+1160 LCSERNDCNI

-1177 TGWWAKFKNI
+1177 TSWWAQFKNI

-1214 KARFPRDIVETTMV
+1214 KARFPRDIVEATMV
-1228 DPATGALKIKK
+1228 DPATGALKMKK

-1246 FSPILTFLVWC
+1246 FSPLLTFVVRC

-1270 KATVGYITDYVT
+1270 KATVAYITDYVT

-1307 VKENIQNSA
+1307 AKENMQNSA

-1376 INNIPEKVM
+1376 IDNIPEKVM
-1385 LNKSKGK
+1385 LNKSKGR

-1421 NKKYKPAKK
+1421 NKKRKPAKQR
-1430 GKEDNYQDDMSEDT
+1430 KEDIIQDDDT
-1444 DHYEN
+1444 TERADDEYHDN
-1449 DTDSEDELDIIG
+1449 ADSEDELDIIG
-1461 NKFLGGGINI
+1461 DGFTGGGNNHNI
-1471 DECDSESEWVDSDH
+1471 EACESESDWVDSDH
-1485 ELENM
+1485 GSENTD
-1490 EDELNIDENV
+1490 DELNIDENV
-1500 QFKED
+1500 QYKED
-1505 DTPFY
+1505 DTRFH
-1510 SFLPKHP
+1510 SFLPEHP
-1517 QYNTHQIQCKYLSDF
+1517 QYNTHEIQCKYLSDF
-1532 VVPNFIGGTL
+1532 IVPNFIGGTL

-1571 STEETWEEAFNKH
+1571 GAEETWEQAFNRYG
-1584 IFSPAQKNL
+1584 FSSAQRIL
-1593 INNFNLRYECLDARD
+1593 MSNFNLRYECLDARD
-1608 DYSAQMKDNNKDNK
+1608 DYSAKMKDNNKEDNNK
-1622 FWENPENNPLD
+1622 FWETSEDNPLD

-1638 WKDNDEDLNDEMY
+1638 WKDNEEDHNDEMY
-1651 LTGSSRQNDAKE
+1651 LAGSCKQNDMKE

-1669 EQTVAGAG
+1669 EQIVANAG
-1677 WLDKSPDGIN
+1677 WLDKSPDGID
-1687 KIDTDH
+1687 KIDPEG
-1693 ITPTVDNSGSQWTS
+1693 IMPAVDNSGSQWSS
-1707 LIQSIRKKFIADRSK
+1707 LIQRIRKMIVADRSK
-1722 NLPTGPNKPFDELH
+1722 NLPTGPSKAFEELH

-1750 SRKFVPDQPGAIN
+1750 SRRFVPDQPGAIN

-1776 EQERAFRIVANH
+1776 EQDRAFRVVANH

-1814 ALVEFFRERNESH
+1814 ALVEFFKDRNESH
-1827 RIIIV
+1827 RIIII

-1848 SVLNIGSDRA
+1848 SVLNIGSDRV
-1858 RNDATS
+1858 RSDITS

-1937 TSLDASMSVRSQQSA
+1937 TSVDASMSVRSQQSA

-1976 SSKDSR
+1976 SSEYAR
-1982 FRTALENMRYA
+1982 FRTALENIRYA

-2000 DFLKTRIAGKNN
+2000 EFLETLIAGKNP

-2051 QKLTEFFS
+2051 QKLTDFYS

-2066 IDPST
+2066 IDPSA
-2071 LSSVRKKDKKSMPSS
+2071 LSSVRKKNKKSIPSS

-2101 RHSASEHIP
+2101 RHSSSEHIP
-2110 GKLSLCIGLPVMI
+2110 GKLSLCMGLPVMI

-2132 ITKGQEGHVVGW
+2132 ITKGQEGHIVGW
-2144 KSGIGSR
+2144 KSGIGPR
-2151 GQLVLETLYVKLDR
+2151 GQHILETLYVKLDR

-2175 PENVVPLMKVK
+2175 PENVVPLVK
-2186 KSVKCTFPNGVSIP
+2186 IKRSVKCTFPNGVSIP

-2219 QGKTRPD
+2219 QGKTRPN

-2246 SSTAEGTVIIQG
+2246 SSTAEGTVIVQG
-2258 FNPNKIT
+2258 FNPSKIT

-2288 RFEDK
+2288 RFEDN
-2293 LLPSI
+2293 LPHTI
-2298 NGNLRNALIRQYQ
+2298 NGHLRNALIRQYQ
-2311 LLKGELYVPDVV
+2311 TFKGESYVPDVV

-2351 FKDKG
+2351 FKEKAA
-2356 TKYTPASGTVAIDN
+2356 KSYTPASGTIAIGN
-2370 RKSIKRKA
+2370 SKSIKRKA
-2378 DEISSDINADEK
+2378 DQISSDTIISDDTQKNKQTEEK
-2390 SFNTKVDEKKLSVTT
+2390 EKMVSVT
-2405 ISNKRPNNN
+2405 IVSNKRPKTN
-2414 LDVQNQDAPI
+2414 LDIQNQDAPI

-2429 SADHSCA
+2429 SYDHSCA
-2436 YDALFTVLGDI
+2436 YDAVFTILGDI
-2447 WVYNPT
+2447 WLYNPT
-2453 MWTREFGLMSSFA
+2453 TWTHEFGLMSSFA
-2466 NKLGIGYQQ
+2466 SKLSTGFQQ
-2475 VSLKQKNFEDA
+2475 VLLKKKSFESTRD
-2486 RNSVR
+2486 SVR
-2491 NLLRIKNPVAFPY
+2491 SLLRNKNPVAFPH
-2504 GRTGVD
+2504 GASGVD
-2510 ISELFAHMFTG
+2510 ISDLFVYMFTG
-2521 KSIGKLKYNCTECG
+2521 KSIGTLKYKCSECG
-2535 TISTSPTKITSLFT
+2535 NVSTSATKVTSLFT
-2549 ISRNRYNTIQEHIDA
+2549 ITHKQYTSIQGHIDA
-2564 INNKTKKCSH
+2564 NNNKTKKCSH
-2574 CGNENSGTYMYNSQ
+2574 CGKDNARTYEYNS
-2588 PRFRMIGF
+2588 PPCFRIIGF
-2596 TQNSLDINISKTI
+2596 TQESQDVEVSKSI
-2609 TLKSEA
+2609 TFESEA
-2615 GPVVLPIRGAIYY
+2615 CPVILPIRGAIYF
-2628 TGNHFVSRIITPTGE
+2628 TGNHFVSRIISPAGE

-2658 EGHLIDFSENS
+2658 EGHLTDFSEYS
-2669 LKHHGIKGCV
+2669 LGYHGSRRCV
-2679 GVVYSV
+2679 GVVYAI

>member
-1 MLSFLVLFNVLIAIQ
+1 MTGHLICISRRCGHNVTTGYGLTNKLSYL
-16 QLNPLFSTQ
+16 
-25 AAVHCPYNSCPST
+25 
-38 YKYGCPNT
+38 
-46 KTCFIDENSFPNLDL
+46 
-61 WPEDSSMVSILHLYY
+61 
-76 IDSGHKT
+76 
-83 HNPGLIT
+83 
-90 HNNLGYM
+90 
-97 THNTAG
+97 
-103 PMTHYAAGPMAH
+103 
-115 NTVGHI
+115 
-121 PQYTFYIFIP
+121 
-131 FCHCLMPGCIT
+131 
-142 GLQISKL
+142 
-149 HHNITNCGKMTK
+149 
-161 EKKTPSCQCHHMIIV
+161 SCQCHYIIFMHV
-176 PCILYKK
+176 LY
-183 TENSI
+183 NQN
-188 HFLLHK
+188 LR
-194 QGSSSQYS
+194 
-202 QKQHK
+202 
-207 YYKCSALPLF
+207 
-217 LAINRSIYYL
+217 INY
-227 LNGTFNHAHDINY
+227 LNGTFNQVYGVDH
-240 LINKLVLMLQQYIT
+240 LINQFIA
-254 RHNDFKHRWF
+254 RFKHGRF
-264 TLLLSGLLTS
+264 SLLLSGLKRTLHIFMCLS
-274 QKNSLQFFIEL
+274 IVLFF
-285 YLRIHIVSGKL
+285 RICIVAWKEYRIKTLAYMKWRIGK
-296 FRLQKIRYTMN
+296 T
-307 KIVVLSSW
+307 VVWFSHLC
-315 LHFICLEIG
+315 FICFWFC
-324 IKFITLHNPSSLL
+324 IKFITNHLSIFLASFQNLES
-337 VSDQILKS
+337 IA
-345 TTGFVGGGSSA
+345 GFVGGGRSA
-356 RTDYEFLKQYVVS
+356 RINYEHLKPYIVS
-369 TEVQLKNPDEFN
+369 TEVQLNDAHEFS
-381 YVYGRHC
+381 YIYSRHC
-388 TLDNAMQ
+388 TIDNALQ
-395 EIRTSGEAQLVCNIP
+395 EIQTGREALLVCNIP
-410 LALVANILTSIQ
+410 LAQIANILTSTQ
-422 ANEVAKEHNLHVSR
+422 ATEVAKEHNLIRLSR
-436 KSLTERRTAVESHV
+436 KSLADKRAAVESHV
-450 CTMSC
+450 CTISC
-455 NRCVTM
+455 NRCVTI
-461 FKPVNKNQK
+461 FKPVKKNKK
-470 SIRRQHGNKNE
+470 SILCTKR
-481 VKEKK
+481 KEKK
-486 KPPKVGRKSQG
+486 VNIKVGKKSWG
-497 KTSRISRNHK
+497 KPARAVTNHK
-507 YYIKENIKFPPS
+507 YYVQEKLKFPPS
-519 PPSKRLMHKIISGF
+519 PPSRRLMHKIISGF
-533 CNDTHPSKFEE
+533 CNDTHPCKFEE

-559 IKMAD
+559 IKLSD

-573 RIGVTRL
+573 HVGVTRL
-580 PRNSVDDPIK
+580 PRKSVDDPIK
-590 EMDGPIVDASCKH
+590 EIEGPIIDANCKH
-603 MCHECLS
+603 VCLECVS
-610 FLEKKVIPPMALA
+610 FLEKKKMPPMALA

-678 LCNILPPPIEDL
+678 LCNILPPPIEEL

-696 MFTGVARPTE
+696 MFTGVAQPTA
-706 EDMKRTPMLARRRY
+706 EDMKRTPMLARQRY

-755 SIDYRSSVINKHKE
+755 TVDYRSSIVNKHKE

-782 HEGECPFV
+782 LEGKCSFV
-790 VHGLTG
+790 VHGITG
-796 ENYSTLSKDATHA
+796 ETYSTLSKDATRA

-822 FVGHGTNPESMFKN
+822 FVGHGTKPESMFNN
-836 SKLFPSM
+836 SRLFPSM

-855 GNSNIIGPMSSITQK
+855 GNSNIIGPMSSISQK
-870 KYLLM
+870 KHLLM

-894 EQIQQSSSAS
+894 EQIQQSSSAG

-917 RRLMT
+917 KRLMN
-922 LDKTVLDDITNRMMK
+922 LDKSVLEDITDRMMK
-937 GERVKPETNAEI
+937 GERVKPETDAEI
-949 ACFRILGDIDA
+949 ACFRVLSDVDT

-983 SYIGAPSWFITLSP
+983 SYVGAPSWFITLSP

-1002 PICIYFADENITFKP
+1002 PICIYFANKNITFKP

-1036 AAARFFHIM
+1036 AAARFFHLM
-1045 CENFIKHVLG
+1045 CHNFIKHVLG
-1055 FGKKHPGLYGET
+1055 FGKKHAGLYGQT

-1094 SPQVVRDKILDPD
+1094 SPQEVRDKILDTE
-1107 SDFQKLMVQYLESVH
+1107 SDFQKSMVEYLESVH

-1129 KLEDVIERVDEYQK
+1129 KLEDVIERIDGYQK

-1160 LCTERNDCNI
+1160 LCMERIDCNI
-1170 CDNCKAL
+1170 CENCKAL
-1177 TGWWAKFKNI
+1177 TSWWAQFKI
-1187 VDDLVKRSNRHNDC
+1187 VVDDLVKRSNRHNDC

-1206 PCLRKGKC
+1206 PCLRKGRC

-1228 DPATGALKIKK
+1228 DPATGALKMKK
-1239 GEAWINF
+1239 GEAWINY
-1246 FSPILTFLVWC
+1246 FSPLLTFVARC

-1270 KATVGYITDYVT
+1270 KATVAYITDYVT

-1307 VKENIQNSA
+1307 TKENMQNSA

-1369 FSTPLEE
+1369 FSTPLED
-1376 INNIPEKVM
+1376 IDNMPEKVM
-1385 LNKSKGK
+1385 LNKSRGK

-1414 YDWIRCA
+1414 YDWIRSA
-1421 NKKYKPAKK
+1421 NKKRKSNKQH
-1430 GKEDNYQDDMSEDT
+1430 KEDIIQDDVTEHADDEDG
-1444 DHYEN
+1444 DN
-1449 DTDSEDELDIIG
+1449 TDSEDELDIIG
-1461 NKFLGGGINI
+1461 DNKFIGGGNKNI
-1471 DECDSESEWVDSDH
+1471 EASEESESDWVEAD
-1485 ELENM
+1485 EQLEDLD
-1490 EDELNIDENV
+1490 DELNIDENV
-1500 QFKED
+1500 QYKED
-1505 DTPFY
+1505 NTRFY
-1510 SFLPKHP
+1510 SFLPEHP
-1517 QYNTHQIQCKYLSDF
+1517 QYNTHEIQCVYLSEHI
-1532 VVPNFIGGTL
+1532 VPNFIGGTL

-1571 STEETWEEAFNKH
+1571 GAEETWEQAFNEY
-1584 IFSPAQKNL
+1584 IFSPAQKIL
-1593 INNFNLRYECLDARD
+1593 MSNFNLRYECLDARD
-1608 DYSAQMKDNNKDNK
+1608 DYSAKMKDNNKEDNK
-1622 FWENPENNPLD
+1622 FWETPEDNPLD

-1651 LTGSSRQNDAKE
+1651 LTGSCRQNDTKE
-1663 EEMRHV
+1663 EEMRQV
-1669 EQTVAGAG
+1669 EQIVAHAG
-1677 WLDKSPDGIN
+1677 WLDESPDGIN
-1687 KIDTDH
+1687 KIDSEG
-1693 ITPTVDNSGSQWTS
+1693 ITPTVDKSGTQWSS
-1707 LIQSIRKKFIADRSK
+1707 LIQLIRKMIVADRSK
-1722 NLPTGPNKPFDELH
+1722 NLPTGPNKQLDNLH
-1736 GTDKVFVDTMTSYL
+1736 GTDKVFVDTMMSYL
-1750 SRKFVPDQPGAIN
+1750 SQKFVPDQPGAIN
-1763 VLESVVQK
+1763 VLESVVQN

-1814 ALVEFFRERNESH
+1814 ALVEFFKDRNESH
-1827 RIIIV
+1827 RIIII

-1864 QSNVRERLDG
+1864 QINVRERLDG

-1963 VVILRQNMRQNTQ
+1963 VVILRQNMRQKSQ
-1976 SSKDSR
+1976 SSEDAR

-2000 DFLKTRIAGKNN
+2000 EFLKTRIAGKDA

-2043 LRFATETG
+2043 LRFAMETG
-2051 QKLTEFFS
+2051 QKLTDFYS

-2066 IDPST
+2066 VDPST
-2071 LSSVRKKDKKSMPSS
+2071 LSSVRKKDKKSIPSS
-2086 KKYLSPDMQDAVWNL
+2086 RKHLSPDMQDAIWNL

-2110 GKLSLCIGLPVMI
+2110 GRLSLCMGLPVMI

-2132 ITKGQEGHVVGW
+2132 ITKGQEGHIVGW
-2144 KSGIGSR
+2144 KSGIGPR
-2151 GQLVLETLYVKLDR
+2151 GQMVLETLFVKLDR

-2175 PENVVPLMKVK
+2175 PENVVPLMKIK

-2246 SSTAEGTVIIQG
+2246 SATAEGTIIVQG

-2265 CGAPGYLR
+2265 CGAHGSLR

-2293 LLPSI
+2293 LSSSI
-2298 NGNLRNALIRQYQ
+2298 NGHLRNALIRQYQ
-2311 LLKGELYVPDVV
+2311 KFKGEFYVPDVV

-2351 FKDKG
+2351 FKEKA
-2356 TKYTPASGTVAIDN
+2356 TKYTPASGTVAIGN
-2370 RKSIKRKA
+2370 NKSIKRKA
-2378 DEISSDINADEK
+2378 DEISSVTKISKDRLENNLTDETEEI
-2390 SFNTKVDEKKLSVTT
+2390 SSVTI
-2405 ISNKRPNNN
+2405 ISNKRPKTN
-2414 LDVQNQDAPI
+2414 LDIQNQDAPV

-2429 SADHSCA
+2429 SCDHSCA
-2436 YDALFTVLGDI
+2436 YDAVFTILGDI
-2447 WVYNPT
+2447 WLYDPNL
-2453 MWTREFGLMSSFA
+2453 WTGKFGLMSSFA
-2466 NKLGIGYQQ
+2466 GKLGLGFQQ
-2475 VSLKQKNFEDA
+2475 VLLKQKTFED
-2486 RNSVR
+2486 VR
-2491 NLLRIKNPVAFPY
+2491 DSIRILLRNRYPVVFPY
-2504 GRTGVD
+2504 GTTGVD
-2510 ISELFAHMFTG
+2510 ISDLLVYMFTG
-2521 KSIGKLKYNCTECG
+2521 KAVGKLKYNCTECG
-2535 TISTSPTKITSLFT
+2535 TSSTSTIKVTSLFT
-2549 ISRNRYNTIQEHIDA
+2549 ITRKRHDSIQEHIDA
-2564 INNKTKKCSH
+2564 NYNKMKKCSN
-2574 CGNENSGTYMYNSQ
+2574 CGKDSSRIYKYDSPLCFQ
-2588 PRFRMIGF
+2588 IIGF
-2596 TQNSLDINISKTI
+2596 TQNSQDIDVSKTI
-2609 TLKSEA
+2609 TLKPEA
-2615 GPVVLPIRGAIYY
+2615 CTVTLPVRGVIYY
-2628 TGNHFVSRIITPTGE
+2628 TGNHFVSRIISPTGE
-2643 VWYHDGIETKRQCIR
+2643 VWYHDGIETKRQCVR
-2658 EGHLIDFSENS
+2658 EGHLTDFTESS
-2669 LKHHGIKGCV
+2669 LRFHGNKKCV
-2679 GVVYSV
+2679 GVVYAV